1 MRPSFRLFIC
11 AALVAICAS
20 ELAAGGRGQ
29 SAAHA
34 DWARERWTAQWIACP
49 EAPQR
54 DAGVFH
60 FRKTIDLADHSKKF
74 VVYVSADNRFIL
86 FVNGTRIGEGPA
98 SSDLGHWKYETFDLR
113 PFLHNGKNVIGATV
127 WNFGTQAPVA
137 QMTSRAGFI
146 LQGDD
151 EAEQIANTDDSW
163 EVEIESGHRA
173 SATDFMSLLRS
184 YYAGPPG
191 EFIDGRRYDWDWNRA
206 AVASEGATRWRIAT
220 KRKAD
225 TFSACSTN
233 SSRTEERIGPSSR

>member
-1 MRPSFRLFIC
+1 
-11 AALVAICAS
+11 
-20 ELAAGGRGQ
+20 
-29 SAAHA
+29 
-34 DWARERWTAQWIACP
+34 TAQWIACP

-163 EVEIESGHRA
+163 AVEIESGHRP

-184 YYAGPPG
+184 YYAGPDRKSVG
-191 EFIDGRRYDWDWNRA
+191 EGNCETNR
-206 AVASEGATRWRIAT
+206 GL
-220 KRKAD
+220 D
-225 TFSACSTN
+225 
-233 SSRTEERIGPSSR
+233 